1 MPPLEK
7 LNEELGGQKGSLL
20 CGHARRI
27 ADSDLGTLS
36 LSVLHALNWS
46 AGTPK
51 SIELPNDGNR
61 SKRQGW

>member
-1 MPPLEK
+1 MDK
-7 LNEELGGQKGSLL
+7 KGALL
-20 CGHARRI
+20 CGHVQRI
-27 ADSDLGTLS
+27 ADSDLATLS

-61 SKRQGW
+61 SERQRW